1 MNLFLAGFFLGIAFA
16 GFVIFAT
23 AVVAAKELPP

>member
-1 MNLFLAGFFLGIAFA
+1 MIDLVFTALTFGLGLIA

-23 AVVAAKELPP
+23 AQRGED